1 MKLYRL
7 QSFNGFDGLTLQEGD
22 ISSPGPR
29 EVLIQ
34 VQATSLNYRDIAIA
48 RGEYGGAQPKL
59 GIIPLSDGAGNI
71 TAIGNEVAGFAV
83 GDRVTAIFRQNWL
96 GGPMPLRAVHGDLGG
111 SRDGMLAQAVVL
123 NEESIVKFPPHL
135 SYSEAATLPCAAV
148 TAWHAFHAGTAS
160 LAPGQTVL
168 VLGSGGVAIFALQF
182 AKRLGANVVA
192 ITSSEAKVDML
203 CSLGA
208 DVVIN
213 YAHKPDWQQQVL
225 SMTNG
230 IGVDRVIETGGA
242 GTLERSLMSTAAH
255 GRVILIGVLSGPAR
269 IDPAP
274 ILLKRIELI
283 GISTGSRDMFE
294 QMNRAIG
301 QWQLHPVIN
310 HTFDFEDAKS
320 AYDYLAGGNHIGK
333 VIIAV

>member
-1 MKLYRL
+1 
-7 QSFNGFDGLTLQEGD
+7 
-22 ISSPGPR
+22 
-29 EVLIQ
+29 
-34 VQATSLNYRDIAIA
+34 
-48 RGEYGGAQPKL
+48 
-59 GIIPLSDGAGNI
+59 
-71 TAIGNEVAGFAV
+71 
-83 GDRVTAIFRQNWL
+83 
-96 GGPMPLRAVHGDLGG
+96 
-111 SRDGMLAQAVVL
+111 
-123 NEESIVKFPPHL
+123 
-135 SYSEAATLPCAAV
+135 
-148 TAWHAFHAGTAS
+148 
-160 LAPGQTVL
+160 VL

-203 CSLGA
+203 RSLGA